1 MGQLGAKVSGSVVIF
16 GASGGIGSAIAA
28 ALAELGVRTALLYHS
43 NQSAADELAQR
54 IGNGATVHQVDASN
68 ARDCK
73 RAIEEVRS
81 MHESIGG
88 LVWAAGPVV
97 NQHLIR
103 ETPDEEWSRALAVE
117 AGGFF
122 ASVRAVLPAMQELG
136 QGSIVHLGSAGALRW
151 PDRDGLSVVPK
162 AANEALIKG
171 IAKEEGRNGIRANSV
186 LVGVIDA
193 GMFKVLREQGQFPP
207 GWEEETLKMLALK
220 RWGEAHEVANA
231 VVWLLSDQSSY
242 VTGQQIS
249 VAGGYGI

>member
-16 GASGGIGSAIAA
+16 GASGGIGSAIAT

-54 IGNGATVHQVDASN
+54 IGNGATVHLVDASN
-68 ARDCK
+68 ARDCE
-73 RAIEEVRS
+73 RAIEHVRAV
-81 MHESIGG
+81 HERIGG

-97 NQHLIR
+97 NQRLLKD
-103 ETPDEEWSRALAVE
+103 TPEEEWSRALAVE

-122 ASVRAVLPAMQELG
+122 ASVRAVLPTMEEFG

-151 PDRDGLSVVPK
+151 PDRDGLSLVPK
-162 AANEALIKG
+162 AVNEALIKG

-186 LVGVIDA
+186 LVGVIDVR
-193 GMFKVLREQGQFPP
+193 MFKVLREQGQFPT
-207 GWEEETLKMLALK
+207 GWEKETLKMLALK
-220 RWGEAHEVANA
+220 RWGQAHEVANA
-231 VVWLLSDQSSY
+231 VVWLLSDQASY